1 MESNRIFH
9 TVGIIPVEKRKSI
22 FGYAWDDALM
32 PLDNQFTA
40 LHRAVLECAAAG
52 CESIWINCNN
62 DKVKLIRHT
71 IGEYVED
78 PVYYYR
84 HYATFGSE
92 HKRYIPIFYCPN
104 HPNDID
110 KRDSYSWGI
119 INAAMNANR
128 SASRISRH
136 LIPNKFYV
144 AFPFG
149 VYNPWVVQKHRR
161 EITSQQN
168 FYLSCDGKT
177 VKDGEYL
184 GFTFNQQDLKAFKEH
199 VRKTNAPA
207 YKALSEF
214 KSGGKWM
221 ERQPANQRYSARFFT
236 IDKIVESFII
246 EGAHE
251 GIIDWHYR
259 IDGWDKYRAFLASD
273 KSTKMPKRKIFHM
286 RPLGKMNNTVEA
298 E

>member
-1 MESNRIFH
+1 
-9 TVGIIPVEKRKSI
+9 
-22 FGYAWDDALM
+22 M

-92 HKRYIPIFYCPN
+92 HKKYVPIFYCPN

-128 SASRISRH
+128 SASKISRH

-149 VYNPWVVQKHRR
+149 VYSPWVVQKHRR

-168 FYLSCDGKT
+168 FYLSCNGKT

-199 VRKTNAPA
+199 VRKTNTPA

-236 IDKIVESFII
+236 VDKIVESYII

-251 GIIDWHYR
+251 GDAEWYYR
-259 IDGWDKYRAFLASD
+259 IDEWDKYRVFLGSD
-273 KSTKMPKRKIFHM
+273 KSVKMPKRKIFHK
-286 RPLGKMNNTVEA
+286 RPLGKMHTET

>member
-1 MESNRIFH
+1 
-9 TVGIIPVEKRKSI
+9 
-22 FGYAWDDALM
+22 M
-32 PLDNQFTA
+32 PADNQFTA

-78 PVYYYR
+78 PVYYSR
-84 HYATFGSE
+84 HYAKFPSE
-92 HKRYIPIFYCPN
+92 LKKYIPIFYCPN

-110 KRDSYSWGI
+110 KRDSYGWGI

-128 SASRISRH
+128 SASKISRH

-149 VYNPWVVQKHRR
+149 IYNPWLVQKHRR
-161 EITSQQN
+161 IIASSQN
-168 FYLSCDGKT
+168 FYLSWNDKT

-184 GFTFNQQDLKAFKEH
+184 GFTFDQEDLKAFKEH
-199 VRKTNAPA
+199 IRKTNTPA

-221 ERQPANQRYSARFFT
+221 QRQPANERYSARFFT
-236 IDKIVESFII
+236 IDKIVKTYII
-246 EGAHE
+246 EGAYRGE
-251 GIIDWHYR
+251 LDWYYR
-259 IDGWDKYRAFLASD
+259 IDEWDKYREFLASD
-273 KSTKMPKRKIFHM
+273 KSVKMPKRKIFHM
-286 RPLGKMNNTVEA
+286 RSLGKMKQTMESK
-298 E
+298 